1 MTGAP
6 PQEARARLATLLG
19 AACRREQIVVISLAL
34 PIALA
39 ATTLTWRFVGAAPA
53 VVAAAVSLIACAAVA
68 WRRTRAY
75 DGVWLLRR
83 LNAALPALEDS
94 ADLVVEPPTTNRS
107 LRVDDTRGGA
117 TTAPA
122 RTRLE
127 RLQRDRISQR
137 LASSPM
143 PDLRRAWPGRTL
155 AVVWITAL
163 LVGALGVVAPGV
175 FSRLRTSEG
184 AAPALATATTIREV
198 ALTIDAPA
206 YTGVSTQ
213 RIGSLDGSAPADSR
227 VAWTIRFDREPSQAS
242 LVFHDGSELRLRR
255 DGDAWRGE
263 RVLDASV
270 LYRVAVDGAPPVA
283 PAKLHRL
290 DAVPDHAPEL
300 IVRAP
305 EKTLSLHTKDQKT
318 WKLAFE
324 ASDDYGLGPAELSI
338 ALAQGS
344 GEQIEVTEQKVALEG
359 GRDPHRR
366 SYERKLDLAALGYS
380 EGDDLIVRLSVA
392 DNRVPEANV
401 ASTASLILRWP
412 PEATGATAGMEGL
425 VQRAM
430 PAYFRSQRQ
439 IIIDTEALIAERAGL
454 AEKTFERRSD
464 ELGVDQKIL
473 RVRYGQFLGEEFEG
487 GAEHAPPEAKA
498 AAGAGSSA
506 REDGPSDSLKLL
518 PGHHEEEEAGDAPM
532 GFGQESRASRGIG
545 REGDV
550 LSEFGHVHDPE
561 EAATLF
567 DPQTKEILRAAL
579 NEMWQAELH
588 LRQAEPDRALPYEYK
603 ALDYIKQVQQAQ
615 RIYLQRVG
623 LDLPQLDETRRLSG
637 DRAGLSDRGPPPPG
651 AEEHD
656 STIATQWSALAGDA
670 RPDLV
675 ALEGWVRARQ
685 ESVPDALGVLAAID
699 ALRRDPQCEHCR
711 EELQA
716 RLWPLLPAP
725 AAGVVPRA
733 TPDAA
738 GAAWL
743 DALTGKAP

>member
-53 VVAAAVSLIACAAVA
+53 VVAAAVSLIACAVVA

-94 ADLVVEPPTTNRS
+94 ADLVVEPPTTSRS

-175 FSRLRTSEG
+175 LSRLRTSEG
-184 AAPALATATTIREV
+184 AAPALATATTIRDV
-198 ALTIDAPA
+198 ALAIDAPA

-270 LYRVAVDGAPPVA
+270 LYRVALDGAPPVA

-344 GEQIEVTEQKVALEG
+344 GEQIEVTEQKIALEG

-366 SYERKLDLAALGYS
+366 SYERKLDLTALGYS

-498 AAGAGSSA
+498 AAEAGSSA

-651 AEEHD
+651 SEDHD

-699 ALRRDPQCEHCR
+699 GLRRDPQCEHCR

-725 AAGVVPRA
+725 ATGVVPRA